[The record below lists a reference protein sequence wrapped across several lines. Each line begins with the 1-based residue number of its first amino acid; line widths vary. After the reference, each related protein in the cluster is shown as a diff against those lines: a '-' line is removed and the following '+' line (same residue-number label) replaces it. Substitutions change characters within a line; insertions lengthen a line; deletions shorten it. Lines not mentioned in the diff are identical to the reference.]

1 MVAGHDAAARCIGGI
16 VKFRFKAAL
25 VAVVLS
31 TGLVACTS
39 QDAPSDLNPPVPA
52 EASPTDSA
60 ADAPTAAA
68 SAPRASS
75 ADDAPAALGDTVAD
89 SFGNALFYTTVDG
102 DTLTNVAASFGLS
115 SAKLA
120 GFNGVVADTPLG
132 SGTKLRLIPGP
143 GPITGATGEATEDA
157 SGIPT
162 SYVIAAGDTL
172 DGISYRF
179 GISGKQLAEANKVPY
194 VYEQGNTYFIRSGH
208 TIQLQKKPV
217 DSRSGAG
224 DTINN
229 SFGQPIFYTT
239 VDGDSFD
246 SLGYQFRSTTEQL
259 LMYNPSLSAGMPI
272 PAGTKM
278 RLIPGDLAIE
288 GARGTFTADAD
299 GIPLTYTTAVG
310 DTERQVAFRFSVVDL
325 SSANRP
331 LTGTAGSWYE
341 VVDRPNGVLAPG
353 QTVSLALNKPINR

>member
-1 MVAGHDAAARCIGGI
+1 M
-16 VKFRFKAAL
+16 KFRFKAAL

-39 QDAPSDLNPPVPA
+39 QDAPTDLNPPMPA
-52 EASPTDSA
+52 EASPTASA

-68 SAPRASS
+68 SAPTASS
-75 ADDAPAALGDTVAD
+75 GNDAPAARGDTVAD

-132 SGTKLRLIPGP
+132 PGTKLRLIPGP

-162 SYVIAAGDTL
+162 SYVIADGDTL

-224 DTINN
+224 DTIHN

-272 PAGTKM
+272 PTGTKM
-278 RLIPGDLAIE
+278 RLIPGELAIE

>member
-1 MVAGHDAAARCIGGI
+1 M
-16 VKFRFKAAL
+16 KFRFKAAL

-39 QDAPSDLNPPVPA
+39 QDAPTDLNPPMPA

-68 SAPRASS
+68 SAPTASS

-120 GFNGVVADTPLG
+120 GFNGVEADTPLG
-132 SGTKLRLIPGP
+132 PGTKLRLIPGP
-143 GPITGATGEATEDA
+143 GPIT
-157 SGIPT
+157 
-162 SYVIAAGDTL
+162 
-172 DGISYRF
+172 
-179 GISGKQLAEANKVPY
+179 
-194 VYEQGNTYFIRSGH
+194 
-208 TIQLQKKPV
+208 
-217 DSRSGAG
+217 
-224 DTINN
+224 
-229 SFGQPIFYTT
+229 
-239 VDGDSFD
+239 
-246 SLGYQFRSTTEQL
+246 
-259 LMYNPSLSAGMPI
+259 
-272 PAGTKM
+272 
-278 RLIPGDLAIE
+278 
-288 GARGTFTADAD
+288 
-299 GIPLTYTTAVG
+299 
-310 DTERQVAFRFSVVDL
+310 VVDL